1 MASVNREARH
11 EEFQLDNF
19 RNFENV
25 ELDDDE
31 ERLPRRQRVGNWI
44 YSHPIIFYAM
54 TFVVC
59 VAIVSALMFVI
70 VSIMK
75 SDVPGA

>member
-1 MASVNREARH
+1 MAKSHAWV
-11 EEFQLDNF
+11 LDG
-19 RNFENV
+19 
-25 ELDDDE
+25 
-31 ERLPRRQRVGNWI
+31 VGNWI